1 MLFWYCL
8 CVTQNF
14 VVVFTMTW
22 GQCQKYDEL
31 VHAIVDLLAWLLPT
45 ENQVQNNKI
54 NNKENFPL
62 QLVFASHL
70 SFFLAF
76 YFLLLKKFHFFI
88 DLLLLRLYKLCIG

>member
-31 VHAIVDLLAWLLPT
+31 ARAIVDLLAWLLPT

-70 SFFLAF
+70 SFFFSILF
-76 YFLLLKKFHFFI
+76 SPFKKISLLYLSVVTPPV
-88 DLLLLRLYKLCIG
+88 